1 MVDVRVT
8 YFGVNVHGFG
18 GDVGGIDTIDVDSAG
33 LELRCYPHYVLHWEV
48 LSGVVFNLQY
58 ISLESYKS

>member
-1 MVDVRVT
+1 MVDVGVT

-33 LELRCYPHYVLHWEV
+33 LELRCYLHYVLHREV
-48 LSGVVFNLQY
+48 LSGVVFKIAIY
-58 ISLESYKS
+58 FT